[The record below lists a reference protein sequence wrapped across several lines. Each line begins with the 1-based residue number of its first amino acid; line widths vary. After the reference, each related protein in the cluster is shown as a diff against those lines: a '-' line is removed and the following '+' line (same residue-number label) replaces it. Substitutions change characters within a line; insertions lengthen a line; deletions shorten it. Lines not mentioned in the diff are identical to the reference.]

1 MSAEEKNT
9 APADPFEAFR
19 GMRDSYLDAM
29 SKAMINAVNSEEYAQ
44 ATGTLL
50 STSLKAAA
58 PFREALDKAMAAA
71 LQQSSMPSRQEVATL
86 AGRFTN
92 VEMRLD
98 DMEAKL
104 DRIIELCTAA
114 KTAPA
119 SSGNTAKKPAATPAS
134 SAKPIPVVKRATTA
148 KGKSPQRASHK
159 KG

>member
-1 MSAEEKNT
+1 MAAEKEER
-9 APADPFEAFR
+9 PVDPFDAFR
-19 GMRDSYLDAM
+19 GMRDNYLDAV
-29 SKAMINAVNSEEYAQ
+29 SKVMINAVNSEEYAQ
-44 ATGTLL
+44 ATGAMLNNTLKV
-50 STSLKAAA
+50 TA

-104 DRIIELCTAA
+104 DRIVELCSMARPEPA
-114 KTAPA
+114 SGKSDSASMAPA
-119 SSGNTAKKPAATPAS
+119 ELKRTA
-134 SAKPIPVVKRATTA
+134 RREE
-148 KGKSPQRASHK
+148 KSPLRGSRR

>member
-1 MSAEEKNT
+1 MSAEDKNT
-9 APADPFEAFR
+9 TPADPFEAFR
-19 GMRDSYLDAM
+19 GMRDNYLDAM
-29 SKAMINAVNSEEYAQ
+29 SKVMIDAVNSEEYAQ

-50 STSLKAAA
+50 SSSLKAAA

-104 DRIIELCTAA
+104 DRIVELCTAA
-114 KTAPA
+114 KAAPA
-119 SSGNTAKKPAATPAS
+119 SSGFAGPK
-134 SAKPIPVVKRATTA
+134 AKPVVMKASGTR
-148 KGKSPQRASHK
+148 GKSPQRASRK